1 MNFPHREED
10 LRNEASF
17 NFRSLDFFFF
27 ERGWKENGKGFLGY
41 STSSLTVRSDIVLC
55 CFCYSL
61 AFTHFLVNERTE
73 ERALA

>member
-27 ERGWKENGKGFLGY
+27 FWNGARKKMEKDF
-41 STSSLTVRSDIVLC
+41 SAI
-55 CFCYSL
+55 
-61 AFTHFLVNERTE
+61 ALVH
-73 ERALA
+73 

>member
-27 ERGWKENGKGFLGY
+27 GTGLERKWKRISRL
-41 STSSLTVRSDIVLC
+41 
-55 CFCYSL
+55 
-61 AFTHFLVNERTE
+61 
-73 ERALA
+73 

>member
-27 ERGWKENGKGFLGY
+27 LNGAGKKMEKDF
-41 STSSLTVRSDIVLC
+41 SAI
-55 CFCYSL
+55 
-61 AFTHFLVNERTE
+61 ALVH
-73 ERALA
+73 

>member
-27 ERGWKENGKGFLGY
+27 WNGARKKMEKDF
-41 STSSLTVRSDIVLC
+41 SAI
-55 CFCYSL
+55 
-61 AFTHFLVNERTE
+61 ALVH
-73 ERALA
+73 

>member
-27 ERGWKENGKGFLGY
+27 FGTGLERKWKRISRL
-41 STSSLTVRSDIVLC
+41 
-55 CFCYSL
+55 
-61 AFTHFLVNERTE
+61 
-73 ERALA
+73 